1 MFRRRK
7 SWFILIV
14 LITAVMMAGVVQADE
29 VSEIEKEIETYKE
42 QKEQKTSETEEANQK
57 LEEIEAKIN
66 QAYDE
71 FQALDEEAA
80 ETESDIEE
88 TERDKAQTEEEISA
102 LQIEIEELEERIAE
116 RDKLLK
122 DRVRSMYQ
130 ANGSLDYVEVIL
142 GASNFSEFIERISV
156 LHSIAQQD
164 RNLLDEHIKDQKAL
178 ETAKDEL
185 EEAALRLENQ
195 MEELAVLLEDIEKQL
210 QEKEDIVAN
219 LEEQKIDT
227 ENFIVSQEEEMAIV
241 ESQEAAAKKELEQVK
256 ANQQTAQGG
265 SGTLQWPTQGR
276 TVTSSYGPRT
286 HPVHGTQGYHYGI
299 DISRSGGTDITAAG
313 EGTVIG
319 ARYMSG
325 YGNTILVS
333 HAIGNQTVTTLYA
346 HLASIDVKQG
356 QRVARGEKIGVMGTT
371 GVSTGVHLH
380 FEVHEGG
387 WNGQKSNSVNP
398 LSYLK

>member
-1 MFRRRK
+1 MNERGK
-7 SWFILIV
+7 SGFILIV
-14 LITAVMMAGVVQADE
+14 VVLAMMMVGVVQADE
-29 VSEIEKEIETYKE
+29 VSEIEQDIETYQE
-42 QKEQKTSETEEANQK
+42 QKQQKSRETEEANQK

-71 FQALDEEAA
+71 FQELDEEAA
-80 ETESDIEE
+80 KTESDIEE

-102 LQIEIEELEERIAE
+102 LQIKIEELEERIAE

-142 GASNFSEFIERISV
+142 GASNFSDFIERISA
-156 LHSIAQQD
+156 LHSIAKQD
-164 RNLLDEHIKDQKAL
+164 RNLLDEHIDDQKAL
-178 ETAKDEL
+178 ETAQDEL

-195 MEELAVLLEDIEKQL
+195 IEELADLLEDIEQQL
-210 QEKEDIVAN
+210 KEKEDIVAN

-227 ENFIVSQEEEMAIV
+227 ENFIVSNEEEMAIV
-241 ESQEAAAKKELEQVK
+241 ESQEAAAKEELEQAK
-256 ANQQTAQGG
+256 ARQQSAQGG
-265 SGTLQWPTQGR
+265 SGALQWPTPGR

-286 HPVHGTQGYHYGI
+286 HPVHGTEGFHYGI
-299 DISRSGGTDITAAG
+299 DISRNGGTTITAAE

-325 YGNTILVS
+325 YGNTILIS

-356 QRVARGEKIGVMGTT
+356 QRVSRGEKIGVMGTT
-371 GVSTGVHLH
+371 GVSTGIHLH

-398 LSYLK
+398 LNYLN